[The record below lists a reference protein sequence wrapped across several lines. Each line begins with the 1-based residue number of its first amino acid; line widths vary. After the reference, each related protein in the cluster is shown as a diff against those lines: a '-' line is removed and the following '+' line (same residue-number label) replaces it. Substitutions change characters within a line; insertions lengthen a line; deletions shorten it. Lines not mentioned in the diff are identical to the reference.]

1 MVSVYQRGI
10 YVQTTYMNAYSD
22 IPMGLLFGAGLVL
35 YFAPRKKTPVLMT
48 GAVLAVTASC
58 LSKDM
63 GFALCLIAAAI
74 ICFDLLFVQKEERA
88 VLPAE
93 GPWRESCAGA
103 PRLWAPRWPRS
114 SAGPR
119 T

>member
-63 GFALCLIAAAI
+63 GLRCALLRPPSSALTC
-74 ICFDLLFVQKEERA
+74 CSSR
-88 VLPAE
+88 
-93 GPWRESCAGA
+93 RRTC
-103 PRLWAPRWPRS
+103 RS
-114 SAGPR
+114 SG
-119 T
+119 